1 MSKARESK
9 AKIIIETVL
18 ILVLTFSLL
27 FIVVN
32 LVLDKKSEKKMEDLR
47 NQIKSSRIQFEEIN
61 IPDEAIADNERKA
74 QEKAEL
80 EMAESDESNETKP
93 TPKVLQI
100 YKELHDKNEN
110 FAGWLYVD
118 GTSLEYPIMKG
129 PDNQFY
135 LSHDMDGA
143 YDKHGML
150 IMDDH
155 CKLDADNAQMIIYGH
170 NVNTGKLFGELLF
183 YKDEGYCNYHPV
195 ISFDTIYEQGN
206 YEIFSA
212 FITTVTDAQKESGI
226 FTSFTFEDEESF
238 NKLVEWSKG
247 KSLYKRD
254 YTPSF
259 GDDILT
265 LVTCEHSN
273 DEGRFVVMAGKKHK

>member
-1 MSKARESK
+1 MAKARESRV
-9 AKIIIETVL
+9 KIIIETIL

-32 LVLDKKSEKKMEDLR
+32 LILDKKSEKKMDDLR
-47 NQIKSSRIQFEEIN
+47 GQIKASRIQFEEIN

-80 EMAESDESNETKP
+80 EEMEEGATEDKP
-93 TPKVLQI
+93 KPKVLQI

-118 GTSLEYPIMKG
+118 GTNLEYPIMKG
-129 PDNQFY
+129 PDNEFY

-155 CKLDADNAQMIIYGH
+155 CKLDADNAQLIIYGH

-183 YKDEGYCNYHPV
+183 YKEEAYCNYHPV

-226 FTSFTFEDEESF
+226 FTSFTFDDEESF
-238 NKLVEWSKG
+238 NKLVKWAKE
-247 KSLYKRD
+247 KSLYNRD
-254 YTPSF
+254 YTPNY

-273 DEGRFVVMAGKKHK
+273 DEGRFVVMAGRKQK